1 MLMVLGHSLRTTAL
15 GNNFLGHW
23 WEDGDDTTT
32 RAAANTDKAV
42 TRSQKLHPTIYKHH
56 LI

>member
-23 WEDGDDTTT
+23 WEDGEDTTT

-42 TRSQKLHPTIYKHH
+42 TRSQKLHPTTYKHH